1 MQLERLLHAQGFGS
15 RKECRALVRE
25 GRVTVQGRICDDPF
39 AEFEAAGL
47 QFTVDGE
54 HWVCRDKVY
63 LALNKPAGYECSRN
77 PLHHPS
83 VFSLLPAPLIRRGV
97 QPVGRLDE
105 DTTGLLL
112 FTDDGQFIHAL
123 TSPKR
128 GIAKI
133 YEVTAK
139 HPVSAALIT
148 ALIAGV
154 QLRDDPKPVAAA
166 ACVQTG
172 EHTLRLTLTGG
183 RYHQV
188 KRMIAAAGNRVEALH
203 RVAVGGYTLPDW
215 LPAKAW
221 VWLEASEVM
230 TSRSA

>member
-1 MQLERLLHAQGFGS
+1 MTLERLLHAQGFGT
-15 RKECRALVRE
+15 RKECRALVRQ
-25 GRVTVQGRICDDPF
+25 GRVAVQGRPCNDPF
-39 AEFEAAGL
+39 AEVEPAGL

-54 HWVCRDKVY
+54 HWVYRDKVY

-97 QPVGRLDE
+97 QAVGRLDE

-112 FTDDGQFIHAL
+112 LSDDGQFIHAL

-128 GIAKI
+128 GIAKV

-139 HPVSAALIT
+139 HPVSD
-148 ALIAGV
+148 ALIAALLAGV
-154 QLRDDPKPVAAA
+154 ELRDDPEPVTAA
-166 ACVQTG
+166 ACVKTG

-203 RVAVGGYTLPDW
+203 RVAVGGYALPEG

-221 VWLEASEVM
+221 IWLEASEVM
-230 TSRSA
+230 GSPGA